1 MMPLPLD
8 DSNDSVVVVVV
19 VVVVVAGLKENSM
32 SGTSLLRN
40 VDNTKKFIL
49 LRNGV
54 EGVD

>member
-8 DSNDSVVVVVV
+8 DSNDS

-54 EGVD
+54 EGWIR

>member
-8 DSNDSVVVVVV
+8 DSNDS
-19 VVVVVAGLKENSM
+19 VVVAGLKENSM

-54 EGVD
+54 EGWIR

>member
-8 DSNDSVVVVVV
+8 DSNDS

-49 LRNGV
+49 LWNGV
-54 EGVD
+54 EGWIR